1 MPVSALI
8 LSTVNNTSSCKV
20 GMGRWAEVDT
30 GHTQTHSRVV
40 RWEGAQPQDLKALQ
54 RLHIPLGSP
63 RFDGGSAHL
72 LEDFHPW
79 ISPSSLSLSVHPS
92 E

>member
-1 MPVSALI
+1 MGV
-8 LSTVNNTSSCKV
+8 
-20 GMGRWAEVDT
+20 GRWAEVDT

-72 LEDFHPW
+72 WRIFTLG
-79 ISPSSLSLSVHPS
+79 SPHLLSLSLCILLS
-92 E
+92 ELPTDLKV